1 MPDLPISGL
10 PAITV
15 PSSSY
20 LLAAVSA
27 SVTSK
32 MTVAQVYTAI
42 SASVVSTIS
51 SSYATST
58 SNVLGG
64 VDTYVPVWS
73 GSSQL
78 ITSSIVDSGY
88 GSIYVGQAKVK
99 NYSDITI
106 FASTEPR
113 IFLSSSNHDYLAL
126 YNSYGQVAL
135 QYNPPAGSS
144 NNLIR
149 YTGYDTKTLTL
160 QTNGND
166 RITVDSSGNLQL
178 NAYTTNGLLKTT
190 GSNGTVVVATPGT
203 DYTPTAYLSAYHTAS
218 LLVTAINA
226 PCTMSYST
234 VDFSQGITI
243 SGSYSDKIKV
253 TNGGIYNLQF
263 SAATTKTTGT
273 TATVDIW
280 LRKNGSN
287 LSNTN
292 TVVTLP
298 GGANDFAIPAWNF
311 FVSASAGDY
320 FQLMFASPTTNP
332 YISYSASG
340 STGVAVAVPS
350 VILTVNRVA

>member
-32 MTVAQVYTAI
+32 MTVAQLGTA
-42 SASVVSTIS
+42 
-51 SSYATST
+51 
-58 SNVLGG
+58 
-64 VDTYVPVWS
+64 
-73 GSSQL
+73 
-78 ITSSIVDSGY
+78 
-88 GSIYVGQAKVK
+88 
-99 NYSDITI
+99 
-106 FASTEPR
+106 
-113 IFLSSSNHDYLAL
+113 LSS
-126 YNSYGQVAL
+126 
-135 QYNPPAGSS
+135 
-144 NNLIR
+144 
-149 YTGYDTKTLTL
+149 T
-160 QTNGND
+160 
-166 RITVDSSGNLQL
+166 
-178 NAYTTNGLLKTT
+178 
-190 GSNGTVVVATPGT
+190 
-203 DYTPTAYLSAYHTAS
+203 YTPTAYLSAFHTAS
-218 LLVTAINA
+218 LIVTSPNT

-234 VDFSQGITI
+234 VDFSQGVTI
-243 SGSYSDKIKV
+243 SGSYSDMIKV

-292 TVVTLP
+292 TIVTLA
-298 GGANDFAIPAWNF
+298 GGSNDFAVPAWNF

-332 YISYSASG
+332 YIAYSASG